1 MKTMITW
8 IVGGLLLVW
17 VIIRRNLKNGKIK
30 GYPLGMPRGTI
41 RALITVMIVTFPF
54 NNLITATEI
63 PRGISSAIFILIA
76 FYFQGRKSGGGYKN
90 SVEKVVDK
98 LKNINEK
105 NRIKEKHPLYLPK
118 YTVRVS
124 LILIL
129 ILFTYFNVTGP
140 FVTFQSTDTII
151 DILLIIILFIF
162 GSFFRKIGIIREKKR
177 ILIKIKKM
185 ENYKTLSKNEIFEKI
200 TPDKVKPWI
209 IRSKNLL
216 SVFTLTVVVTSLI
229 FYTID
234 FAGYIMP
241 IPFYNISIRGGML
254 LIIDIYYGFRD

>member
-1 MKTMITW
+1 MITW
-8 IVGGLLLVW
+8 IAGGLLLVW
-17 VIIRRNLKNGKIK
+17 VIIRRNFKKGKIE

-41 RALITVMIVTFPF
+41 RALITVIIVTFPF
-54 NNLITATEI
+54 NYLLSATEI

-76 FYFQGRKSGGGYKN
+76 FYFQSRKSRGGVKN
-90 SVEKVVDK
+90 SVEEAVDE
-98 LKNINEK
+98 LMNMNEEI
-105 NRIKEKHPLYLPK
+105 RIKEKHPLYLPK
-118 YTVRVS
+118 YTVRTS

-140 FVTFQSTDTII
+140 LVTFQSTDTII

-177 ILIKIKKM
+177 ILIKIKKID
-185 ENYKTLSKNEIFEKI
+185 NYKTLSKNEIFEKI

-209 IRSKNLL
+209 IRTKNFL
-216 SVFTLTVVVTSLI
+216 SIFTLAVVITSLI
-229 FYTID
+229 FYTIN
-234 FAGYIMP
+234 FAGYILP